1 MCGLWGNLKMNVK
14 DIIESGS
21 STPSSSIEA
30 EHVGGFEQD
39 NRPSRG
45 LSFFKVQSLDK
56 PIEEYL
62 NHPLNIAKDED
73 FGQGLRG
80 LEAYLGNTNLAVIDL
95 FGFVKYFLKNKP
107 KKVEVENVD
116 SQSQVM

>member
-1 MCGLWGNLKMNVK
+1 MNVK
-14 DIIESGS
+14 DIIESGGG
-21 STPSSSIEA
+21 PSIESDQIGNI
-30 EHVGGFEQD
+30 EHEAP
-39 NRPSRG
+39 PSRG
-45 LSFFKVQSLDK
+45 LSFFKVRSLDK

-116 SQSQVM
+116 SQS